1 MNYPDHIFPAVMLW
15 PANVL
20 AAWLL
25 YHCVRHAP
33 WRHLAQPGLQHLWM
47 ASCVG
52 LMVAWS
58 IKAGIRPGLNFHV
71 LGATLLTLMFGP
83 RLAIIALAVTLTGV
97 TLAGGAGWQSMG
109 LNLLLMAG
117 LPVLFSYLL
126 YSQAHHKLPH
136 NVFIY
141 IFIDAFIA
149 SGLSVVLLGLADTLL
164 LSLAGAYSLE
174 YLSHD
179 YLPYFILMGWSE
191 AMLTGMAVTLMVAYR
206 PHWLITFS
214 DRLYIKGK

>member
-1 MNYPDHIFPAVMLW
+1 MNYPDHVFPTMMLW
-15 PANVL
+15 SANAL

-25 YHCVRHAP
+25 YHCIRRAP

-52 LMVAWS
+52 LMVVWS
-58 IKAGIRPGLNFHV
+58 IKAGIKPGLNFHV

-83 RLAIIALAVTLTGV
+83 RLAIIALAVTLTGI
-97 TLAGGAGWQSMG
+97 TLAGGAGWQSIG

-141 IFIDAFIA
+141 IFVDAFIA
-149 SGLSVVLLGLADTLL
+149 SGLSVVLLGLTDTLL
-164 LSLAGAYSLE
+164 LSLAGTYSLE
-174 YLSHD
+174 YLSHN
-179 YLPYFILMGWSE
+179 YLPYFVLMGWSE

-214 DRLYIKGK
+214 DRLYVKGK